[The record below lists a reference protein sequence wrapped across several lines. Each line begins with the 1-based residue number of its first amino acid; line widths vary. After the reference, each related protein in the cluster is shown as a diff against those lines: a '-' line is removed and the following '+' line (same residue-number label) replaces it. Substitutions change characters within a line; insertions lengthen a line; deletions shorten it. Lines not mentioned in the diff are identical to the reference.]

1 MHLCPCIWLLQFCLD
16 AVVLNILL
24 IARFDHRSRRS
35 AATDDRSPA
44 VGVVHIEL
52 LLRGS
57 SGLALCSVAFG
68 VSFWCFPCRLL
79 NLYRSPVT
87 GVVPP
92 CGHGRHGWCRAHF
105 VPRSMPLVMSVGA
118 HSLSER
124 IGAFILTGDLAVVK
138 ISPISVIVAVVKRGR
153 LGMIGGTRVSVTQ
166 RSK

>member
-1 MHLCPCIWLLQFCLD
+1 
-16 AVVLNILL
+16 VVLNTLL
-24 IARFDHRSRRS
+24 IARFDHLSRRS
-35 AATDDRSPA
+35 ATTDDRCSA
-44 VGVVHIEL
+44 VGAVHVEL

-68 VSFWCFPCRLL
+68 VSYWCFPCHLL
-79 NLYRSPVT
+79 NLYRSPVI
-87 GVVPP
+87 GVAPP

-124 IGAFILTGDLAVVK
+124 VGAFVLAGDLAVGK
-138 ISPISVIVAVVKRGR
+138 ISPISVVVAMVKRGR
-153 LGMIGGTRVSVTQ
+153 LGMTGGTRVSVTQ

>member
-1 MHLCPCIWLLQFCLD
+1 M
-16 AVVLNILL
+16 VLNTLL
-24 IARFDHRSRRS
+24 IARFDHHSRRS
-35 AATDDRSPA
+35 AATDDRCSA
-44 VGVVHIEL
+44 VGAVHVEL

-57 SGLALCSVAFG
+57 SGLALCSVAFE

-92 CGHGRHGWCRAHF
+92 CGRGRHGWCRAHF

-124 IGAFILTGDLAVVK
+124 VGAFVLAGDLAVGK
-138 ISPISVIVAVVKRGR
+138 ISPVSVVVAMVKRGR
-153 LGMIGGTRVSVTQ
+153 LGMTGGIRVSVTQ

>member
-1 MHLCPCIWLLQFCLD
+1 M
-16 AVVLNILL
+16 VLNTLL
-24 IARFDHRSRRS
+24 IARFDHRSHQT
-35 AATDDRSPA
+35 AATDDRCSAMGA
-44 VGVVHIEL
+44 VHVEL

-57 SGLALCSVAFG
+57 SSLALCLVAFG
-68 VSFWCFPCRLL
+68 VSYWCFPCRLL

-87 GVVPP
+87 GVAPP

-124 IGAFILTGDLAVVK
+124 VGAFVLTGDLAIVK
-138 ISPISVIVAVVKRGR
+138 ISPVSGVVAMVKRGR
-153 LGMIGGTRVSVTQ
+153 LGMTGGTRVSVTQ